1 MRVELKKTVKS
12 LALGLKLRPKG
23 QMPDSKTGELI
34 TWTEA
39 TMLQYLPLGMTEG
52 EIRKSAIAPE
62 ALVKVQNALIEV
74 HWGAVVE
81 LTIENRQIVDIE
93 VLLDSMSAFCEE

>member
-1 MRVELKKTVKS
+1 MQVELKKAVKA
-12 LALGLKLRPKG
+12 LALGLKYRAKG

-52 EIRKSAIAPE
+52 EIRKNAIAPE
-62 ALVKVQNALIEV
+62 ALGKVQTALIEV
-74 HWGAVVE
+74 HWGCVVE
-81 LTIENRQIVDIE
+81 LTIENRQITDVE
-93 VLLDSMSAFCEE
+93 VLMDPLSAFCDD

>member
-1 MRVELKKTVKS
+1 MQVELKKAAKA
-12 LALGLKLRPKG
+12 LALGLKLRSKG
-23 QMPDSKTGELI
+23 QMTDPKTGELI

-81 LTIENRQIVDIE
+81 LTIENRQVTEIE
-93 VLLDSMSAFCEE
+93 VLMDPLSAFCDD

>member
-1 MRVELKKTVKS
+1 MQVITKRTIKA
-12 LALGLKLRPKG
+12 LALGLRNRSKG
-23 QMPDSKTGELI
+23 QMTDPKTGELI

-39 TMLQYLPLGMTEG
+39 TMIQYLPLGMTEG

-74 HWGAVVE
+74 HWGCVVE
-81 LTIENRQIVDIE
+81 LTIENRLIVDIE

>member
-1 MRVELKKTVKS
+1 MQVVTKKTIKA
-12 LALGLKLRPKG
+12 LALGLRNRSKG
-23 QMPDSKTGELI
+23 QMTEPKTGELI

-52 EIRKSAIAPE
+52 DIRKNAIAPE

-74 HWGAVVE
+74 HWGCVVE

>member
-1 MRVELKKTVKS
+1 MQVVTKRTSKV
-12 LALGLKLRPKG
+12 LALGMRNRSKG
-23 QMPDSKTGELI
+23 QMTDPKTGEVI
-34 TWTEA
+34 TWPEA

-74 HWGAVVE
+74 HWGCVVE
-81 LTIENRQIVDIE
+81 VTIENRQIIDIE